1 MEYIM
6 KKKVVAL
13 IPSRLESKRLPG
25 KALLDIDGYPII
37 VHTAKRAML
46 SRMIDEVYVCT
57 DSIEIIKVCKK
68 YNIPTIKTKKNFKNG
83 TERIASVAKK
93 FKNYLIVDVQG
104 DEPLTNPKTIDKVV
118 NFHLKNKYNPEIVIP
133 TRLMSYDS
141 SETNVRVL
149 SSITNRIMYLSRA
162 KIPYNYKNSLSFV
175 DKHVSVITF
184 SYSGL
189 MKYKK
194 LKPSPIEVIEDI
206 ELLRAIE
213 NDMNVFSYKIKEK
226 SFSVD
231 INDDYLK
238 AKIAMND
245 DPYRK
250 KY

>member
-1 MEYIM
+1 M

>member
-1 MEYIM
+1 M
-6 KKKVVAL
+6 KKKIVAL

-25 KALLDIDGYPII
+25 KPLLDIDGYPII

-46 SRMIDEVYVCT
+46 SKMVDEVYVCT
-57 DSIEIIKVCKK
+57 DSIEIIDVCKK
-68 YNIPTIKTKKNFKNG
+68 NQIQTIKTKKNFKNG
-83 TERIASVAKK
+83 TERIASVANK

-104 DEPLTNPKTIDKVV
+104 DEPLTNPNTIDKLIK
-118 NFHLKNKYNPEIVIP
+118 FHLKNKYKPEIVIP
-133 TRLMSYDS
+133 TRIMSYNS
-141 SETNVRVL
+141 SNTMVRVL
-149 SSITNRIMYLSRA
+149 SSKSNRIMYLSRA
-162 KIPYNYKNSLSFV
+162 NIPHNYKKSVSFV

-194 LKPSPIEVIEDI
+194 LKESTFESIEDI
-206 ELLRAIE
+206 ELLRALE
-213 NDMNVFSYKIKEK
+213 NDMKVFSYRIKEK

-238 AKIAMND
+238 AKIAMNE
-245 DPYRK
+245 DPYRN

>member
-1 MEYIM
+1 M
-6 KKKVVAL
+6 KKKIVAL

-46 SRMIDEVYVCT
+46 SKMVDEVYVCT
-57 DSIEIIKVCKK
+57 DSIEIIDVCKK
-68 YNIPTIKTKKNFKNG
+68 NQIQTIKTKKNFKNG
-83 TERIASVAKK
+83 TERIASVANK

-104 DEPLTNPKTIDKVV
+104 DETLTNPNSIDKLIK
-118 NFHLKNKYNPEIVIP
+118 FHLKNKYKPEIVIP
-133 TRLMSYDS
+133 TRIMSYNS
-141 SETNVRVL
+141 SNTMVRVL
-149 SSITNRIMYLSRA
+149 SSKSNRIMYLSRA
-162 KIPYNYKNSLSFV
+162 NIPHNYKKSVSFV

-194 LKPSPIEVIEDI
+194 LKESTLESIEDI
-206 ELLRAIE
+206 ELLRALE
-213 NDMNVFSYKIKEK
+213 NDMKVFSYRIKEK

-238 AKIAMND
+238 AKIAMSN
-245 DPYRK
+245 DPYRD

>member
-1 MEYIM
+1 M
-6 KKKVVAL
+6 KKKIVAL

-46 SRMIDEVYVCT
+46 SKMVDEVYVCT
-57 DSIEIIKVCKK
+57 DSIEIIDVCKK
-68 YNIPTIKTKKNFKNG
+68 NQIQTIKTKKNFKNG
-83 TERIASVAKK
+83 TERIASVANK

-104 DEPLTNPKTIDKVV
+104 DEPLTNPNTIDKLIK
-118 NFHLKNKYNPEIVIP
+118 FHLKNKYKPEIVIP
-133 TRLMSYDS
+133 TRIMSYNS
-141 SETNVRVL
+141 SSTMVRVL
-149 SSITNRIMYLSRA
+149 SSKSNRIMYLSRA
-162 KIPYNYKNSLSFV
+162 NIPYNYKKSVSFV

-194 LKPSPIEVIEDI
+194 LKESTLESIEDI
-206 ELLRAIE
+206 ELLRALE
-213 NDMNVFSYKIKEK
+213 NDMKVFSYRIKEK

-238 AKIAMND
+238 AKIAMNE
-245 DPYRK
+245 DPYRN

>member
-1 MEYIM
+1 M
-6 KKKVVAL
+6 KKKIVAL

-25 KALLDIDGYPII
+25 KALLDIDGYPIV

-46 SRMIDEVYVCT
+46 SKMIDEVYVCT
-57 DSIEIIKVCKK
+57 DSKEIIDVCKK
-68 YNIPTIKTKKNFKNG
+68 YKIHTIKTKKNFKNG

-250 KY
+250 KYKLE

>member
-1 MEYIM
+1 M
-6 KKKVVAL
+6 KKKILAL

-25 KALLDIDGYPII
+25 KPLLDIDGYPII

-46 SRMIDEVYVCT
+46 SKMVDEVYVCT
-57 DSIEIIKVCKK
+57 DSIEIIDVCKK
-68 YNIPTIKTKKNFKNG
+68 NQIQTIKTKKNFKNG
-83 TERIASVAKK
+83 TERIASVANK

-104 DEPLTNPKTIDKVV
+104 DEPLTNPNTIDKLIK
-118 NFHLKNKYNPEIVIP
+118 FHLKNKYKPEIVIP
-133 TRLMSYDS
+133 TRIMSYNS
-141 SETNVRVL
+141 SNTMVRVL
-149 SSITNRIMYLSRA
+149 SSKSNRIMYLSRA
-162 KIPYNYKNSLSFV
+162 NIPHNYKKSVSFV

-194 LKPSPIEVIEDI
+194 LKESTFESIEDI
-206 ELLRAIE
+206 ELLRALE
-213 NDMNVFSYKIKEK
+213 NDMKVFSYRIKEK

-238 AKIAMND
+238 AKIAMNE
-245 DPYRK
+245 DPYRN